1 MRIEGGEKK
10 GFIIKVP
17 KNIRPT
23 TSFIKKSI
31 FDTIGN
37 FILNKDV
44 LELFAGSGALG
55 FEALSRGAKSCIFV
69 DISRSSQ
76 KAIEENIKKLG
87 YENKASFIKSDAI
100 KFLRNYSM
108 SFDIILA
115 DPPYDYE
122 NYDELLNYGYLRIKE
137 NGIFVLQLSSKK
149 SLKLNSFSVYKDYV
163 RGETRVLYLEVKKF

>member
-17 KNIRPT
+17 KDIRPT

-31 FDTIGN
+31 FDTISS
-37 FILNKDV
+37 FILDKEV

-76 KAIEENIKKLG
+76 KAIEENIRKLN
-87 YENKASFIKSDAI
+87 YYDKAIFIKSDAI
-100 KFLRNYSM
+100 KFLKNYSI

-122 NYDELLNYGYLRIKE
+122 NYDELLKYGYLRLKE
-137 NGIFVLQLSSKK
+137 NGIFVLQLSSKTK
-149 SLKLNSFSVYKDYV
+149 LNLNSFSILKNYKK
-163 RGETRVLYLEVKKF
+163 GETSVLYLVKA